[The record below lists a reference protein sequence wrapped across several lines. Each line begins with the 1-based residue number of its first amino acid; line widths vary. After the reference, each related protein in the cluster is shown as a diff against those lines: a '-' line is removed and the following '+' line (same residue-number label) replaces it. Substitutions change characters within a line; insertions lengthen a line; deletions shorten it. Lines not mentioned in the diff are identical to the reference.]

1 MKCNYC
7 KVEMRRAAYTDNTIY
22 STSEI
27 YDVSEGTDV
36 GKRRYIGKIYYC
48 PPFGNLQVNLLD
60 QD

>member
-1 MKCNYC
+1 MKCNYG

-48 PPFGNLQVNLLD
+48 PHFGNLQVNLLD

>member
-36 GKRRYIGKIYYC
+36 GKNSFKATI
-48 PPFGNLQVNLLD
+48 Q
-60 QD
+60 